1 MSEDAMAWT
10 FAEAAPDGSSG
21 PRDSAWFDQLFT
33 AHAAAI
39 NRYFVRRA
47 PAQDCADLT
56 ADVFTVAWRKRDQVP
71 ADLELPWLYKTS
83 SFVLSNH
90 RRKPVLTVLGD
101 DDRGEPFGRPARSV
115 DPADVVVEDDQL
127 RTALLSLRPRER
139 QVLMMHAWEG
149 LDGPELAAAL
159 GMTRG
164 GAAAALSRAR
174 RRFRDACLA
183 H

>member
-1 MSEDAMAWT
+1 MAWSFT
-10 FAEAAPDGSSG
+10 DPAPGASTN
-21 PRDSAWFDQLFT
+21 PRDSAWFDRLFGD
-33 AHAAAI
+33 HVAAI
-39 NRYFVRRA
+39 HRYFVRRA
-47 PAQDCADLT
+47 PAQDCADLA

-71 ADLELPWLYKTS
+71 ADLELAWLYKTAS
-83 SFVLSNH
+83 LVLSNH
-90 RRKPVLTVLGD
+90 RRKPVLTLLGD
-101 DDRGEPFGRPARSV
+101 DDRGEPLGRSARSV
-115 DPADVVVEDDQL
+115 DPAELVIQDDHL

-149 LDGPELAAAL
+149 LNGTELAAAL

-183 H
+183 E